1 MKLFFIRVVILD
13 RNYLVFSWE
22 IVFLLLNCWY
32 ISWLYWIFVFVLVL
46 IIFLIYNLRSK
57 NFLKCDGVVILI

>member
-1 MKLFFIRVVILD
+1 MKSFLIRVVILD

-32 ISWLYWIFVFVLVL
+32 ISWLYCDTCVCVGTDNSFNIQ
-46 IIFLIYNLRSK
+46 
-57 NFLKCDGVVILI
+57 LKIEKFPKV